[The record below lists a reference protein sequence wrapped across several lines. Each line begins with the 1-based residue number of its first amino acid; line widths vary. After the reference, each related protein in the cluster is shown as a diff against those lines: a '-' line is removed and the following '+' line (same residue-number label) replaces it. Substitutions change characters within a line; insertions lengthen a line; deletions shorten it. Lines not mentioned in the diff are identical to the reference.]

1 MQDRTTCSRSFALF
15 DTALGRCGIA
25 WSDRGETRTRLLAAE
40 GVTLATQPELPFAAT
55 PPPRRER

>member
-1 MQDRTTCSRSFALF
+1 LF

-25 WSDRGETRTRLLAAE
+25 WSDRGETKARLLAAE

-55 PPPRRER
+55 PPPRRAR